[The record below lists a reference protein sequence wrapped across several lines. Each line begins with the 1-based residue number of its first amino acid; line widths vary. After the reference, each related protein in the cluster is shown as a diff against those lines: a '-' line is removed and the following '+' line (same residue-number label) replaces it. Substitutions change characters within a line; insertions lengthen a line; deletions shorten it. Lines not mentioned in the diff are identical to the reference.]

1 MQGLL
6 RNLRFLAPALALALV
21 CCTVA
26 FAQDPPPPTL
36 PTLDFDAGAY
46 IDEGAGA
53 IGGVMGKAF
62 GLFLVISAGLVAW
75 VWVRRSRKG

>member
-1 MQGLL
+1 MDRLF
-6 RNLRFLAPALALALV
+6 RHLRFAIPAIALCLV
-21 CCTVA
+21 CASSA
-26 FAQDPPPPTL
+26 FAQTDPPTL

-46 IDEGAGA
+46 IDEGAGS